1 MNEEIMQDVDEQLAG
16 ALAYDKAAKN
26 VLSQKKVLAYILKR
40 TVPEFESVSLD
51 DIANIYSVGTPEV
64 STFPVS
70 KGKTNAVRHAL
81 ERQATPEIKGT
92 QNEDNSITE
101 GSIVFDI
108 LFRAKAPATNEVIT
122 LIINVEAQKRLK
134 PKKKTG
140 GTYPLLKRAV
150 YYASRL
156 ISSQKG
162 SEFTNSDYDK
172 IKKIYTIWICMEA
185 PHGKSAINRYHLK
198 EQHLLHRY
206 KEPCQNYDLMGIVFV
221 YLGNSKVKD
230 QMMNLLDLMFKSRKK
245 ASEKITVLHNDFG
258 IDLTRE
264 REGDLETMCNLG
276 EGIYE
281 DGLMK
286 GKQVGWEEGR
296 KEGRA
301 EGRTAGRKEGRAE
314 GKAEGRTEG
323 KLELALELLKDGM
336 ALDKV
341 AKYSKLSLSIIEE
354 LAKKNKLI

>member
-1 MNEEIMQDVDEQLAG
+1 MKEKEVWPMNEEIMQDVDEQLAG

-51 DIANIYSVGTPEV
+51 DIANIYIEGTPEV
-64 STFPVS
+64 STVPVS
-70 KGKTNAVRHAL
+70 KDKTNAVRHAL

-122 LIINVEAQKRLK
+122 LIINIEAQKRLK

-185 PHGKSAINRYHLK
+185 PHGKSAINRYQLK

-206 KEPCQNYDLMGIVFV
+206 KEPCQNYDLMGIVFI

-245 ASEKITVLHNDFG
+245 ASEKITVLHTDFG
-258 IDLTRE
+258 IDLTQE

-301 EGRTAGRKEGRAE
+301 EGRT
-314 GKAEGRTEG
+314 EG

-336 ALDKV
+336 TLDKV

>member
-1 MNEEIMQDVDEQLAG
+1 MT
-16 ALAYDKAAKN
+16 KN
-26 VLSQKKVLAYILKR
+26 K
-40 TVPEFESVSLD
+40 
-51 DIANIYSVGTPEV
+51 
-64 STFPVS
+64 
-70 KGKTNAVRHAL
+70 
-81 ERQATPEIKGT
+81 
-92 QNEDNSITE
+92 
-101 GSIVFDI
+101 
-108 LFRAKAPATNEVIT
+108 
-122 LIINVEAQKRLK
+122 
-134 PKKKTG
+134 
-140 GTYPLLKRAV
+140 
-150 YYASRL
+150 
-156 ISSQKG
+156 
-162 SEFTNSDYDK
+162 
-172 IKKIYTIWICMEA
+172 
-185 PHGKSAINRYHLK
+185 
-198 EQHLLHRY
+198 HLLHRY

-245 ASEKITVLHNDFG
+245 ASEKITVLHTDFG

-296 KEGRA
+296 A
-301 EGRTAGRKEGRAE
+301 EGRKEGRAE
-314 GKAEGRTEG
+314 GK
-323 KLELALELLKDGM
+323 LELALELFKDGM

>member
-1 MNEEIMQDVDEQLAG
+1 MLQL
-16 ALAYDKAAKN
+16 LWSN
-26 VLSQKKVLAYILKR
+26 LLSHY
-40 TVPEFESVSLD
+40 
-51 DIANIYSVGTPEV
+51 N
-64 STFPVS
+64 
-70 KGKTNAVRHAL
+70 
-81 ERQATPEIKGT
+81 
-92 QNEDNSITE
+92 
-101 GSIVFDI
+101 
-108 LFRAKAPATNEVIT
+108 
-122 LIINVEAQKRLK
+122 
-134 PKKKTG
+134 
-140 GTYPLLKRAV
+140 
-150 YYASRL
+150 YASRL

-185 PHGKSAINRYHLK
+185 PNGKSAINRYQLK

-245 ASEKITVLHNDFG
+245 ASEKITVLHTDFG
-258 IDLTRE
+258 IDLTQE

-286 GKQVGWEEGR
+286 GKQVGWE
-296 KEGRA
+296 
-301 EGRTAGRKEGRAE
+301 EGRAE

-341 AKYSKLSLSIIEE
+341 AKYSKLSLTIIEE

>member
-16 ALAYDKAAKN
+16 ALAYDN

-51 DIANIYSVGTPEV
+51 DIANIYIEGTPEV
-64 STFPVS
+64 STVPVS
-70 KGKTNAVRHAL
+70 KDKTNAVRHAL

-108 LFRAKAPATNEVIT
+108 LFQAKAPATNEVIT
-122 LIINVEAQKRLK
+122 LIINIEAQKRLK

-156 ISSQKG
+156 LSSQKG
-162 SEFTNSDYDK
+162 TEFTNSDYDK

-185 PHGKSAINRYHLK
+185 PHGKSAINRYQLK
-198 EQHLLHRY
+198 EQYLLHRY

-245 ASEKITVLHNDFG
+245 ASEKITVLHTDFG
-258 IDLTRE
+258 IDLTQE

-301 EGRTAGRKEGRAE
+301 EGR
-314 GKAEGRTEG
+314 AEGRTEG

-336 ALDKV
+336 TLDKV

>member
-1 MNEEIMQDVDEQLAG
+1 MIV
-16 ALAYDKAAKN
+16 K
-26 VLSQKKVLAYILKR
+26 
-40 TVPEFESVSLD
+40 
-51 DIANIYSVGTPEV
+51 
-64 STFPVS
+64 
-70 KGKTNAVRHAL
+70 
-81 ERQATPEIKGT
+81 
-92 QNEDNSITE
+92 NSI
-101 GSIVFDI
+101 
-108 LFRAKAPATNEVIT
+108 
-122 LIINVEAQKRLK
+122 
-134 PKKKTG
+134 
-140 GTYPLLKRAV
+140 
-150 YYASRL
+150 

-185 PHGKSAINRYHLK
+185 PHGKSAINRYQLK

-258 IDLTRE
+258 IDLTSE

-301 EGRTAGRKEGRAE
+301 EGRAEGRT
-314 GKAEGRTEG
+314 EGRTEG
-323 KLELALELLKDGM
+323 KLELDLELLKDGM
-336 ALDKV
+336 TLDKV

>member
-1 MNEEIMQDVDEQLAG
+1 MKAKEVWPMNEEIMQDVDEQLAG

-51 DIANIYSVGTPEV
+51 DIANIYIEGTPEV
-64 STFPVS
+64 STVPVS
-70 KGKTNAVRHAL
+70 KDKTNAVRHAL
-81 ERQATPEIKGT
+81 ERQDTLEIKGT
-92 QNEDNSITE
+92 QNENNSITE

-185 PHGKSAINRYHLK
+185 PHGKSAINRYQLK

-206 KEPCQNYDLMGIVFV
+206 KEPCQNYDLMGIIFV

-230 QMMNLLDLMFKSRKK
+230 QLINLLDLMFKSSKN
-245 ASEKITVLHNDFG
+245 ASEKIITLHNDFG
-258 IDLTRE
+258 IDLTQE
-264 REGDLETMCNLG
+264 GEGDLAVMCNLG
-276 EGIYE
+276 EGLYE
-281 DGLMK
+281 DGLIK
-286 GKQVGWEEGR
+286 GKEEG
-296 KEGRA
+296 K
-301 EGRTAGRKEGRAE
+301 K
-314 GKAEGRTEG
+314 EGRTEG

-336 ALDKV
+336 SLEKV
-341 AKYSKLSLSIIEE
+341 AKYSKLSLSMIKE
-354 LAKKNKLI
+354 LAKQNKLI